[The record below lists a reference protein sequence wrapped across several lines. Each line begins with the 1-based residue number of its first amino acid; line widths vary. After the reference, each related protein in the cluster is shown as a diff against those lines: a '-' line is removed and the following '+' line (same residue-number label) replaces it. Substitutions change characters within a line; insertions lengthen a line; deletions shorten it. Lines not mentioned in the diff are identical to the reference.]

1 MNTASALRERAKQKL
16 ASTTAG
22 ASTSAATGG
31 GGGPMMASSQ
41 RASAG
46 GAAPHQQQQPF
57 ETSDG
62 AMRLNRLLLDKA
74 ASTNNNNTLSSSSP
88 LKSGRSRSKSPGV
101 PPALSSQRHHPQLLR
116 AATTNSTPGVSLS
129 NTTNNSSS
137 SSANKKNVVV
147 DYVPPS
153 TIQLPDP
160 TDAHAVGLMTCY
172 ISSKL
177 RIDIR
182 SIGGSYVASDGKVE
196 ARTGYVILRDGW
208 ADDNSKMM
216 SSSPPLLP
224 PSTQNTSI
232 NRVTNEC
239 LFSMCV
245 SQFDLSVG
253 VSGGPSGGKKR
264 HIPIAK
270 KGRNKLRYV
279 VLVRSTNRPLLKPKL
294 LFGTGGSSSGSG
306 GSSGAN
312 LLQSLPLSAVG
323 GIATATTDTNKND
336 KAFRV
341 AKGWYKKKEML
352 LYMNKQ

>member
-1 MNTASALRERAKQKL
+1 
-16 ASTTAG
+16 
-22 ASTSAATGG
+22 
-31 GGGPMMASSQ
+31 MASSQ

-116 AATTNSTPGVSLS
+116 AATTNSTPAVSLS
-129 NTTNNSSS
+129 NTHTNNSSS

>member
-1 MNTASALRERAKQKL
+1 
-16 ASTTAG
+16 
-22 ASTSAATGG
+22 
-31 GGGPMMASSQ
+31 MASSQ
-41 RASAG
+41 RASTG
-46 GAAPHQQQQPF
+46 GVAPQQQQQQPF

-88 LKSGRSRSKSPGV
+88 LKSGRSRSKSPG
-101 PPALSSQRHHPQLLR
+101 PAPAMSSQHHHPQLLR
-116 AATTNSTPGVSLS
+116 TTTTNSTPGVSLS
-129 NTTNNSSS
+129 NTTNNTNTN
-137 SSANKKNVVV
+137 SANKKNVIV

-208 ADDNSKMM
+208 ADDNNKIM
-216 SSSPPLLP
+216 SSPPLP
-224 PSTQNTSI
+224 AQNTTI

-294 LFGTGGSSSGSG
+294 LFGTGGSSSSSG